1 MLRGVRAA
9 RGEILGA
16 AVDSGG
22 IGLLGRCGH
31 SWGLFVGGR
40 YADGPCQFAVDEA
53 EVFDLTFGREPVVK
67 APVRGS
73 CRSCGHVVN
82 LVVQQGWRVSSGT

>member
-1 MLRGVRAA
+1 MWVFGLRMGRSLGLRWTVAESGCWAVAA
-9 RGEILGA
+9 TR
-16 AVDSGG
+16 GG
-22 IGLLGRCGH
+22 IL
-31 SWGLFVGGR
+31 WWGR

-73 CRSCGHVVN
+73 CRSCGHGVN
-82 LVVQQGWRVSSGT
+82 LVVQRGLRVSSGT